1 MIIGI
6 VAVARDMA
14 IGRDGKLPWHYPS
27 DLKFFKRTTVRNT
40 VVMGSNTWRSIGKPL
55 PDRLNIVLSR
65 SANIELHPDV
75 VCLRRV
81 GEVISLSHYLRGDV
95 FIIGGAGLFK
105 SFADII
111 DEWLVT
117 DIPIDVPDADTFM
130 PPDFLNAFTFVECED
145 VEGLSVRRLRRNEGQ
160 CKRFVGDVMNF
171 FL

>member
-65 SANIELHPDV
+65 SANIESHPDV
-75 VCLRRV
+75 VCLRSA
-81 GEVISLSHYLRGDV
+81 GEVISLSQYLSGDV
-95 FIIGGAGLFK
+95 FIIGGARVFK
-105 SFADII
+105 SFANII

-130 PPDFLNAFTFVECED
+130 PPDLLKAFTLSECED
-145 VEGLSVRRLRRNEGQ
+145 LDGLSVRRLRRIKDQ
-160 CKRFVGDVMNF
+160 V
-171 FL
+171 

>member
-1 MIIGI
+1 
-6 VAVARDMA
+6 
-14 IGRDGKLPWHYPS
+14 
-27 DLKFFKRTTVRNT
+27 
-40 VVMGSNTWRSIGKPL
+40 MGSNTWRSIGKPL

-130 PPDFLNAFTFVECED
+130 PPDLLKAFTLSECED
-145 VEGLSVRRLRRNEGQ
+145 LDGLSVRRLRRIKDQ
-160 CKRFVGDVMNF
+160 V
-171 FL
+171 